1 MITSHNVILTA
12 AFLGYH
18 LTEREARE
26 ILAFWILATAAAAD
40 NLTMN
45 DQDQNIKE
53 MEEKISM
60 LQAEIQILIDR
71 ITKIETAADK

>member
-1 MITSHNVILTA
+1 MH
-12 AFLGYH
+12 
-18 LTEREARE
+18 
-26 ILAFWILATAAAAD
+26 
-40 NLTMN
+40 

-71 ITKIETAADK
+71 ITKIETAAAK

>member
-1 MITSHNVILTA
+1 
-12 AFLGYH
+12 
-18 LTEREARE
+18 
-26 ILAFWILATAAAAD
+26 
-40 NLTMN
+40 MN

-71 ITKIETAADK
+71 ITKIETAAAK